1 MILGDNHGDEL
12 EAVAYSPSKLA
23 ENYDRAFVADITDGI
38 QSYSPFEFSHEDI
51 PESFVQKA
59 ATPWKSHYKVDQLP
73 NNISEEDIVDQLQ
86 GSGFEKIDEKGG
98 FEVYSDGKTPHAV
111 GQDRHVVVLPGLTA
125 SGGEAERLM
134 DRVVKEANQDAYEVP
149 DIIQDGLDALD
160 VRDSLTI
167 ENSLDNIGYT
177 PSSDN
182 LSLQPEYGLSSV
194 DLQEGSKTGAW
205 PFQTENEAESAE
217 KVLESRE
224 QLMNGYES
232 VGRNGRVVLGS
243 GNYDIEEMNEG
254 KSRRLSNPRI

>member
-1 MILGDNHGDEL
+1 
-12 EAVAYSPSKLA
+12 
-23 ENYDRAFVADITDGI
+23 
-38 QSYSPFEFSHEDI
+38 
-51 PESFVQKA
+51 
-59 ATPWKSHYKVDQLP
+59 
-73 NNISEEDIVDQLQ
+73 
-86 GSGFEKIDEKGG
+86 
-98 FEVYSDGKTPHAV
+98 
-111 GQDRHVVVLPGLTA
+111 
-125 SGGEAERLM
+125 M